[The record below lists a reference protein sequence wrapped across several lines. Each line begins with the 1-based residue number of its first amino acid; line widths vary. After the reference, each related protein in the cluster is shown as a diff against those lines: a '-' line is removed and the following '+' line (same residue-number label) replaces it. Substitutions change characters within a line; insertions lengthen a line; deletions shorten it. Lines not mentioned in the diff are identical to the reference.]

1 MAIEEFG
8 KSLLADVRKRKDDQ
22 ARAMAKQE
30 EKNAWAALGANVLIK
45 GAESYMKENTKDF
58 LYNQNIYT
66 ARQQQQRALNHQKN
80 LYKIQGD
87 IESQG
92 VSDEMYFEKLIR
104 PELEAQLALQVE
116 GYKPGEVTKYD
127 QLIAQQA
134 RELAKERA
142 SQYREALGMAQ
153 NVESTED
160 FNLRLTAAAKK
171 AAPSTLGDWV
181 GSKVTGLFS
190 GRSAEEMEDEAA
202 LAIAE
207 GPLAQNNKAL
217 NIFMQR
223 YNETKDAGRAF
234 DFTKMVL
241 PEIDPDDTKTIT
253 ERVEIKGSAD
263 TGFYAITIQEKK
275 DEFTGNVTSKAVG
288 SVKQINA
295 DDDTGQS
302 LLLKSLKSNL
312 NFAKDPLDQLYPDQY
327 VKFAKQAEAAAGVP
341 LQAITTLDQYIKVA
355 GVYSAFIQ
363 ENPAALKDKFRDD
376 MVIAGLDILV
386 TVGDKVAAIKASTE
400 TDPVKKQILLNG
412 VSNNIMQAGE
422 TLNQAVRRTSFNDL

>member
-1 MAIEEFG
+1 MAIEQFG

-80 LYKIQGD
+80 LYKTQNE

-92 VSDEMYFEKLIR
+92 ISDEMYFEKLIR

-127 QLIAQQA
+127 QLIANQA

-142 SQYREALGMAQ
+142 AQYREAITMAN
-153 NVESTED
+153 NVETSED
-160 FNLRLTAAAKK
+160 FNLRLASAAKR

-181 GSKVTGLFS
+181 GSKVTGLFT
-190 GRSAEEMEDEAA
+190 GRSSEEMEDEAA

-217 NIFMQR
+217 NLFMTK

-241 PEIDPDDTKTIT
+241 PEVDPEDSKTVE
-253 ERVEIKGSAD
+253 ERIELKGSGK
-263 TGFYAITIQEKK
+263 TWYAVKIQKKK
-275 DEFTGNVTSKAVG
+275 DEFTGDITEQQVG
-288 SVKQINA
+288 EVKRVSA
-295 DDDTGQS
+295 SDPESAGED
-302 LLLKSLKSNL
+302 LLAALKSDF
-312 NFAKDPLDQLYPDQY
+312 NFAKDARDQMTVDSFAAFANRVEKEVGTPLSTISTLSDYTKVAQIYGEFINNNPDALNDTFRNDIY
-327 VKFAKQAEAAAGVP
+327 KSTMDLFVSEAID
-341 LQAITTLDQYIKVA
+341 LQAMLAGFEDDPQKRQAMMEELMKRVNTLAMYA
-355 GVYSAFIQ
+355 RG
-363 ENPAALKDKFRDD
+363 
-376 MVIAGLDILV
+376 IAGR
-386 TVGDKVAAIKASTE
+386 
-400 TDPVKKQILLNG
+400 TDY
-412 VSNNIMQAGE
+412 
-422 TLNQAVRRTSFNDL
+422 NDM